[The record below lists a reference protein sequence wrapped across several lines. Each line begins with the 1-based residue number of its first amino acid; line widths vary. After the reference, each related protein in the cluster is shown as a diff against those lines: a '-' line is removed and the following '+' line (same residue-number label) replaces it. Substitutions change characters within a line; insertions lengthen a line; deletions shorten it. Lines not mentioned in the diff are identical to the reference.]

1 MACQA
6 YCDKEIGEAEV
17 LRNEASEK
25 ACNRCTERCF
35 HGRHEIHM
43 QTRMFHIAVEF
54 IFYVVLFIHYIYIYI
69 YIYICRLPLISLLCY

>member
-25 ACNRCTERCF
+25 ARNPSVDSATPYVRDALKNV
-35 HGRHEIHM
+35 IHSIHIT
-43 QTRMFHIAVEF
+43 QTHTHTDR
-54 IFYVVLFIHYIYIYI
+54 
-69 YIYICRLPLISLLCY
+69 

>member
-25 ACNRCTERCF
+25 ARNPSVDSTTRCVDALKDVFMAFMKYIC
-35 HGRHEIHM
+35 RHIC
-43 QTRMFHIAVEF
+43 F
-54 IFYVVLFIHYIYIYI
+54 IFLFSFWYIDLFNYYIYI
-69 YIYICRLPLISLLCY
+69 LLLIS